1 MKRGPLVLIL
11 ERKEKNQLKLWP
23 CFKTPQ
29 RTIIDKKLK
38 ERFFEDRR
46 CFWHNMR
53 MVYSAVMIPH
63 ELTISSKNRVSKSV
77 YCKHNLENGGKMAK
91 MWILFRNIDSW
102 LAAWA
107 GHELG
112 GSSPQQC
119 RWAGVVWAPR
129 CRDCV
134 MGCCGGW
141 LFFIDLSFLVN
152 IHLGHSRAWIL
163 ACSRTAALLH
173 RFFPSNLSTTT
184 QGAIVKLRGASS
196 DLCTLFIWSV

>member
-134 MGCCGGW
+134 RAVAG
-141 LFFIDLSFLVN
+141 LVVYSLTSRFFVN
-152 IHLGHSRAWIL
+152 CYLDHSRAWIP
-163 ACSRTAALLH
+163 ACSLTAALLH
-173 RFFPSNLSTTT
+173 RSFPSNLSTTT
-184 QGAIVKLRGASS
+184 QGAIVKLCGASS
-196 DLCTLFIWSV
+196 ELWTLFFWSV